1 MVHTDHSVSLASQSS
16 NVGDIEAKIVF
27 PRTHGILST
36 VKLRPQ
42 HSKLY
47 SVSFTSSDVY
57 QCVIHCDDEL
67 LIICSEATN
76 IFPR

>member
-1 MVHTDHSVSLASQSS
+1 MVHTNHSVSLASQSS
-16 NVGDIEAKIVF
+16 NVRDIEAKIVF

-36 VKLRPQ
+36 VKLRSQ

-47 SVSFTSSDVY
+47 SVSFTGSDVY

-76 IFPR
+76 IFP